1 MKKKY
6 QVFISSTFNDLQ
18 EERAK
23 VRDAILSM
31 YHFPVGME
39 MFGAANESQW
49 KIIQDTIDSSDYY
62 VLLIAHRYGSII
74 MEGADVGI
82 SYTEKE
88 FRYAVAKK
96 IPVLAFIIDDNVK
109 IKPQNFD
116 VKNQEALK
124 KFKNLVAKDRVIVKW
139 RNSDDLAQKV
149 TASLYNA
156 IKEDVR
162 PGWVR
167 GNNSV
172 IKSNEKLKKQIRL
185 LKKRNCR
192 IKN

>member
-6 QVFISSTFNDLQ
+6 QVFIPSTFNDLQ

-23 VRDAILSM
+23 VRGAILSM

-82 SYTEKE
+82 S
-88 FRYAVAKK
+88 
-96 IPVLAFIIDDNVK
+96 
-109 IKPQNFD
+109 
-116 VKNQEALK
+116 
-124 KFKNLVAKDRVIVKW
+124 
-139 RNSDDLAQKV
+139 
-149 TASLYNA
+149 
-156 IKEDVR
+156 
-162 PGWVR
+162 
-167 GNNSV
+167 
-172 IKSNEKLKKQIRL
+172 
-185 LKKRNCR
+185 
-192 IKN
+192 